1 MSDRFIGIGVFIV
14 YILNI
19 VFVSVNSPVIPFYNI
34 FFALLGLIIAISGLV
49 IWILGFLTLRGS
61 FTIAPKAKKLIK
73 TGIYEHLRH
82 PIYNGIIL
90 TFFGLG
96 LARGSIISLLFT
108 IFILY
113 PFLKY
118 RAHLE
123 EKTLLQKFGKQYQNY
138 LHNTSSL
145 T

>member
-1 MSDRFIGIGVFIV
+1 MRDSLIGFLVFII

-19 VFVSVNSPVIPFYNI
+19 VLVSVNSPLIPFYNI
-34 FFALLGLIIAISGLV
+34 FVALIGLIIAISGLV
-49 IWILGFLTLRGS
+49 IWILGFLTLKGS
-61 FTIAPKAKKLIK
+61 FAIAPKAKKLVK
-73 TGIYEHLRH
+73 VGIYKHFRH

-118 RAHLE
+118 RALLE
-123 EKTLLQKFGKQYQNY
+123 EKTLLKKFGKEYQNY
-138 LHNTSSL
+138 LKNTSSL

>member
-1 MSDRFIGIGVFIV
+1 MNDNLIGILVFII

-19 VFVSVNSPVIPFYNI
+19 VFVSITSPVIPLYNI
-34 FFALLGLIIAISGLV
+34 ILAVLGLIIAISGLI

-61 FTIAPKAKKLIK
+61 FAIAPKAKKLIK

-82 PIYNGIIL
+82 PIYNGIVL

-96 LARGSIISLLFT
+96 LAKGSIISLLFT

-118 RAHLE
+118 RSRLE
-123 EKTLLQKFGKQYQNY
+123 EKTLIKKFKKEYKDYIANS
-138 LHNTSSL
+138 SSL

>member
-1 MSDRFIGIGVFIV
+1 MSDNLIGILVFII

-19 VFVSVNSPVIPFYNI
+19 VLVSINSPQIPLYNI
-34 FFALLGLIIAISGLV
+34 IFALLGLIISIFGLV

-61 FTIAPKAKKLIK
+61 FAIAPKAKKLIK
-73 TGIYEHLRH
+73 TGIYEHVRH
-82 PIYNGIIL
+82 PIYNGILL

-96 LARGSIISLLFT
+96 LAKGSIISVLFT

-118 RAHLE
+118 RSRLE
-123 EKTLLQKFGKQYQNY
+123 EKKLIQAFGDKYISYIN
-138 LHNTSSL
+138 NTSSI

>member
-1 MSDRFIGIGVFIV
+1 MNDKLIGIFVFVI

-19 VFVSVNSPVIPFYNI
+19 VFVSIKSPIIPFYGLI
-34 FFALLGLIIAISGLV
+34 FAILGLFIAICGL
-49 IWILGFLTLRGS
+49 ILWILGFLSLRSS
-61 FTIAPKAKKLIK
+61 FAIAPKAKKLIK

-96 LARGSIISLLFT
+96 LAKGSIISLLFT
-108 IFILY
+108 LFILY
-113 PFLKY
+113 PFLRY
-118 RAHLE
+118 RSHLE
-123 EKTLLQKFGKQYQNY
+123 EKTLINQYDKEYIDYIANS
-138 LHNTSSL
+138 SSL

>member
-1 MSDRFIGIGVFIV
+1 MFDSIIGVLVFIV

-34 FFALLGLIIAISGLV
+34 LFALLGLIISISGLV
-49 IWILGFLTLRGS
+49 IWILGFLTLKGS
-61 FTIAPKAKKLIK
+61 FAIAPKAKKLIK
-73 TGIYEHLRH
+73 SGIYEHLRH

-96 LARGSIISLLFT
+96 LAKGSIISLLFT

-118 RAHLE
+118 RSRLE
-123 EKTLLQKFGKQYQNY
+123 EKTLLQKFKKEYKDYIANS
-138 LHNTSSL
+138 SSL

>member
-1 MSDRFIGIGVFIV
+1 MSDNLIGILVFII

-19 VFVSVNSPVIPFYNI
+19 VLVSINSPQIPFYNI
-34 FFALLGLIIAISGLV
+34 IFALLGLIISIFGLV

-61 FTIAPKAKKLIK
+61 FAIAPKAKKLIK
-73 TGIYEHLRH
+73 TGIYEHVRH
-82 PIYNGIIL
+82 PIYNGILL

-96 LARGSIISLLFT
+96 LAKGSIISVLFT

-118 RAHLE
+118 RSRLE
-123 EKTLLQKFGKQYQNY
+123 EKKLLESFGDEYKKYQN
-138 LHNTSSL
+138 NSSSL

>member
-1 MSDRFIGIGVFIV
+1 MSDRFIGIGVFVV

-19 VFVSVNSPVIPFYNI
+19 VFVSVNSPVIPFYNL
-34 FFALLGLIIAISGLV
+34 FTALIGLLIAFLGII

-61 FTIAPKAKKLIK
+61 FSIAPKAKRLIK

-82 PIYNGIIL
+82 PIYNGIVL

-96 LARGSIISLLFT
+96 LAKGSLISLLFT

-118 RAHLE
+118 RSRLE
-123 EKTLLQKFGKQYQNY
+123 EKTLLKKFGGKYKKYIN
-138 LHNTSSL
+138 NTSSL